1 MVIIYLVN
9 LPCFWNYIGAQWYSY
24 VVFNMI
30 IYDNAY
36 MYSYT
41 NLNDVV
47 VVLTMFLLPLMEEL
61 NFGLLN
67 CLKIDLII
75 KKHETFIFQSDYIY
89 ESYIKP

>member
-1 MVIIYLVN
+1 
-9 LPCFWNYIGAQWYSY
+9 
-24 VVFNMI
+24 MI